1 MALLNFITGESDIT
15 TEAEKTMIR
24 PVGKEY
30 AAEYKTPC
38 ISIIVAIGNNGE
50 IGRGGDMIWH
60 VSEDLKRFK
69 AITTGHTVVMGRKTW
84 ESLPKRPL
92 PNRRNIVI
100 TRNAAYE
107 APGAEVC
114 TSLEAAIDAA
124 VADAEIFIMGGGE
137 IYKQVLSRAT
147 RLYLTRIHASAEDAD
162 TFFPLP
168 TEQHWMK
175 VEESDPKVTPK
186 GLGFHFENYIRIAA
200 D

>member
-1 MALLNFITGESDIT
+1 MALLNFIIGESDIT

-38 ISIIVAIGNNGE
+38 ISIIVAIGDNGE
-50 IGRGGDMIWH
+50 IGRSGDMIWH

-100 TRNAAYE
+100 SRNADYE
-107 APGAEVC
+107 APGAEVY
-114 TSLEAAIDAA
+114 TSLDDAIDAA

-137 IYKQVLSRAT
+137 IYKQTLPRAT
-147 RLYLTRIHASAEDAD
+147 RLYLTRIHATAQDAD
-162 TFFPLP
+162 TFFPQISDLA
-168 TEQHWMK
+168 WMK
-175 VEESDPKVTPK
+175 VEESDAKVTPK
-186 GLGFHFENYIRIAA
+186 GLGFHFENYIRVAA
-200 D
+200 E

>member
-38 ISIIVAIGNNGE
+38 ISIIVAIGDNGE
-50 IGRGGDMIWH
+50 IGRSGDMIWH

-100 TRNAAYE
+100 SRNADYE
-107 APGAEVC
+107 APGAEVY
-114 TSLEAAIDAA
+114 TSLDDAIDAA

-137 IYKQVLSRAT
+137 IYKQTLPRAT
-147 RLYLTRIHASAEDAD
+147 RLYLTRIHATAPDAD
-162 TFFPLP
+162 TFFP
-168 TEQHWMK
+168 QISDHAWMK
-175 VEESDPKVTPK
+175 VEESDEKVTPK
-186 GLGFHFENYIRIAA
+186 GLGFHFENYIRVAA
-200 D
+200 E